1 MIINQLHTNL
11 YFQWWSLEISI
22 ILSLMTNLGLN
33 FFVIYSKFM
42 KDMNLYNE
50 FVLMMFSCMI
60 VFNQNML

>member
-1 MIINQLHTNL
+1 
-11 YFQWWSLEISI
+11 
-22 ILSLMTNLGLN
+22 MTNLGLN
-33 FFVIYSKFM
+33 YFVIYSKFM